1 MEAEK
6 EIGSGSTSI
15 FHDIY
20 LAAFR
25 SVTECKWLQVRSM
38 CYEKRICPYGYMK
51 EVKDMHNVCGFK
63 MSTQNVQLV
72 IGKEGDW
79 VVSVEW

>member
-1 MEAEK
+1 
-6 EIGSGSTSI
+6 
-15 FHDIY
+15 
-20 LAAFR
+20 
-25 SVTECKWLQVRSM
+25 M
-38 CYEKRICPYGYMK
+38 CYENCVSPYAYMK
-51 EVKDMHNVCGFK
+51 EVKDMHNVCAFK